1 MVDYFECIYILLCL
15 HLWTSAA
22 KRVSGQEEKPVSGPE
37 PTLLSREASRCRTPR
52 VAANYP
58 PATKSSDTCSGAEA
72 PPTFALSAATISQ
85 PAPDPAGVLLRLPGW
100 PPAPAEQ

>member
-1 MVDYFECIYILLCL
+1 MGPSQHSC
-15 HLWTSAA
+15 H
-22 KRVSGQEEKPVSGPE
+22 EKPRVVE
-37 PTLLSREASRCRTPR
+37 RRESPLIT
-52 VAANYP
+52 P
-58 PATKSSDTCSGAEA
+58 PAMKSSDTCSGAEA